1 MPALGGSPLGLIGV
15 KSRPTADGM
24 STFNG
29 GRSRNVNVNLYN
41 SGKEGNKEK
50 LQKTG
55 QNSKG
60 GAFSLFT
67 GDNFVRPWP
76 NIGKIGS
83 EEKLKMGIGEE
94 DQFTGVS
101 RRTLHNNDVYDTSI
115 INLVDKTANTG
126 AQLRPADFA
135 YLKNLGV
142 YPNNRLMI
150 ARRFSGPAA
159 DDIYG
164 FKKRPLSVLI
174 SWKPIGEDFLEI
186 NFGEEWTDA
195 KADFTEVL
203 NSIGKDLTSIE
214 GIGTEAGSAFRAVPL
229 PGWTE
234 GLTQN
239 ILSSMGILSSDVK
252 SRNLQVGNPNLIK
265 EAKRRKTIGYGEA
278 GSGLMCKVS
287 VKMVC
292 EYEQKFISGIDPT
305 IAYMDIL
312 SNITRFGT
320 SPSVDWGLS
329 GSFAKKIKGWISN
342 PSTIITDLINGIN
355 SAISATVELV
365 KNALNEAVKLA
376 STDPKNNPSEKSL
389 AEKALREGEKLLD
402 KIVDAI
408 GDSLSKTVKKYREEI
423 IGISNALTL
432 SPSTPWHITLGN
444 PLRPVFCSGDM
455 YTTDVSLS
463 LGPNLAFNDLP
474 SSIKVEFTLS
484 NARNWGLQEIMAKF
498 NTGHLRTVNVIA
510 DSASLDPNQSLLQ
523 GAYYFPS
530 GTQSN
535 VDGIPTNNITNAS
548 STSAP
553 GSSNIPTG
561 PATTTKENN
570 LQPTVVSDP
579 NSSAPPVQNEPQK
592 TSGTGS
598 GTDTS
603 AQQQSNQQSSSNIN
617 PTDNANATSK
627 RGYSYEIVSK
637 GPLKSVIVKDKDGK
651 VVTQTPNVGGTTD
664 DKLIDSAK
672 VAVND
677 K

>member
-55 QNSKG
+55 QNSKAG
-60 GAFSLFT
+60 SFSLFT
-67 GDNFVRPWP
+67 GDNFVQPWG
-76 NIGKIGS
+76 NISKKGN
-83 EEKLKMGIGEE
+83 EEKLNVGDKKYE
-94 DQFTGVS
+94 GVS

-115 INLVDKTANTG
+115 INLVDKTANT
-126 AQLRPADFA
+126 AARLRPADFA

-150 ARRFSGPAA
+150 ARRFGGPI
-159 DDIYG
+159 DNDIYG
-164 FKKRPLSVLI
+164 MKSPPLAVLI
-174 SWKPIGEDFLEI
+174 SWCPPGDNFLDI

-195 KADFTEVL
+195 KADFTDVL
-203 NSIGKDLTSIE
+203 NNMGQDFIKDKRV
-214 GIGTEAGSAFRAVPL
+214 GDVMGAGLGGVPL

-234 GLTQN
+234 GLTQQ
-239 ILSSMGILSSDVK
+239 LLVGLGVLDPSVLERGLA
-252 SRNLQVGNPNLIK
+252 VGNPNLIR
-265 EAKRRKTIGYGEA
+265 EAKRRKTLNYGEA
-278 GSGLMCKVS
+278 GSGLICKVNI
-287 VKMVC
+287 KMVC

-305 IAYMDIL
+305 ISYMDIL
-312 SNITRFGT
+312 GTISRFGT
-320 SPSVDWGLS
+320 SPRVDYGLS
-329 GSFAKKIKGWISN
+329 DDAAKKITSWVKDPEI
-342 PSTIITDLINGIN
+342 
-355 SAISATVELV
+355 LV
-365 KNALNEAVKLA
+365 KDIIDIISKAIAMTLFEVK
-376 STDPKNNPSEKSL
+376 
-389 AEKALREGEKLLD
+389 
-402 KIVDAI
+402 KIVSNI
-408 GDSLSKTVKKYREEI
+408 GNTNSKENATTEKQKNFIDKWVGDYDWEGTMGKIKNDLMDSLKKTVKKYEQEVL
-423 IGISNALTL
+423 GIVNSLTL
-432 SPSTPWHITLGN
+432 NPSTPWHITLGN

-455 YTTDVSLS
+455 YTTDVQLT

-484 NARNWGLQEIMAKF
+484 NARNWGLQDIMAKF

-510 DSASLDPNQSLLQ
+510 DSASLNPNQSLLQ

-535 VDGIPTNNITNAS
+535 VEGIPTNNVTNAS
-548 STSAP
+548 SASAP
-553 GSSNIPTG
+553 GSSNAPTG
-561 PATTTKENN
+561 PSTTTKENN

-627 RGYSYEIVSK
+627 RGYTYAISPEGNLKRIKVTDKEFIIVLTKTAALDILDS
-637 GPLKSVIVKDKDGK
+637 
-651 VVTQTPNVGGTTD
+651 Q
-664 DKLIDSAK
+664 LIDEAK
-672 VAVND
+672 TALND

>member
-15 KSRPTADGM
+15 KSRPTGDGM

-50 LQKTG
+50 LQKKGLNT
-55 QNSKG
+55 KG

-67 GDNFVRPWP
+67 GDSFIRPWP
-76 NIGKIGS
+76 NIGKGGND
-83 EEKLKMGIGEE
+83 EKLKIGIGDE
-94 DQFTGVS
+94 DQFTGIS

-126 AQLRPADFA
+126 ARLRPADFA

-142 YPNNRLMI
+142 FPNNRLMV
-150 ARRFSGPAA
+150 ARRFAGPAP

-164 FKKRPLSVLI
+164 FKKPPISVLI
-174 SWKPIGEDFLEI
+174 SWKPPGDENFLEI
-186 NFGEEWTDA
+186 SFGEEWEDA

-203 NSIGKDLTSIE
+203 NNIGKDLTSID
-214 GIGTEAGSAFRAVPL
+214 GIGKQMGAANALVPL

-239 ILSSMGILSSDVK
+239 ILASMGVLSDESTQ
-252 SRNLQVGNPNLIK
+252 RRLQVGNPNLIK
-265 EAKRRKTIGYGEA
+265 EAKRRKTVAYGQS

-320 SPSVDWGLS
+320 SPSVDYGLN
-329 GSFAKKIKGWISN
+329 KKFRDKILGWVSN
-342 PSTIITDLINGIN
+342 PKKLITEFVTGLKK
-355 SAISATVELV
+355 AIDATVDTV
-365 KNALNEAVKLA
+365 RAALNEI
-376 STDPKNNPSEKSL
+376 SSGGEKDKPTAQQI
-389 AEKALREGEKLLD
+389 AEKGKEILD
-402 KIVDAI
+402 KISSAV
-408 GDSLSKTVKKYREEI
+408 GDSLAKTVQKYEEEI
-423 IGISNALTL
+423 KGIVNALTL

-444 PLRPVFCSGDM
+444 PLRPVFSSGDM
-455 YTTDVSLS
+455 YTTDVTLS

-498 NTGHLRTVNVIA
+498 NTGHLRTVNVVA
-510 DSASLDPNQSLLQ
+510 DSASLNPNQSLLQ

-535 VDGIPTNNITNAS
+535 VEGVTTNNVTAAS
-548 STSAP
+548 SASAP
-553 GSSNIPTG
+553 GSSNTPVG
-561 PATTTKENN
+561 SATTTKENN
-570 LQPTVVSDP
+570 IQTTVNSDP
-579 NSSAPPVQNEPQK
+579 NSSSPPVQNEPQK
-592 TSGTGS
+592 TTVIGT
-598 GTDTS
+598 GTDTT
-603 AQQQSNQQSSSNIN
+603 AKQQVDQQGSSNIN
-617 PTDNANATSK
+617 PTDDANATSK
-627 RGYSYEIVSK
+627 RGYSYNLSIEGNNKIIRVTDKSSNIILNKTYNISELDSK
-637 GPLKSVIVKDKDGK
+637 II
-651 VVTQTPNVGGTTD
+651 D
-664 DKLIDSAK
+664 DAK
-672 VAVND
+672 TAVND